1 VGGKGRKGRQGAGRS
16 QWGAALVQRVATI
29 LLHFAGVAAFV
40 VLVVACKRFW
50 HFLVFV
56 ANLKS
61 RAEPE
66 GVRPSRWAWHGQPT
80 HTHTHTPTPTHTLK
94 RRQPCAKPCGNF
106 CGCEKLKTFHGPS

>member
-66 GVRPSRWAWHGQPT
+66 GVRSSRWAWHGQPT
-80 HTHTHTPTPTHTLK
+80 HTHTHPHTHSNGDN
-94 RRQPCAKPCGNF
+94 RAQNHVAIFAVAK
-106 CGCEKLKTFHGPS
+106 S